1 MDALKNISEKKFVVY
16 AFSAY
21 FSDSLF
27 CNDEKVLAILNN
39 YKIYLNKFEADGY
52 VICSNGQ
59 EFPIFKF
66 SDGTLEPVR
75 TKEDT
80 MFIKLLNIPALLDY
94 YNTKQ
99 EALNV
104 LKYLCE
110 KHGGQYFGDKKE
122 K

>member
-1 MDALKNISEKKFVVY
+1 MDALKNIFEKKFVVY
-16 AFSAY
+16 AFSAC

-27 CNDEKVLAILNN
+27 FNDEKVVAVLNN
-39 YKIYLNKFEADGY
+39 YKIYLNKFEVDGY

-99 EALNV
+99 EKLIELNSD
-104 LKYLCE
+104 LILGNKYRRLLNY
-110 KHGGQYFGDKKE
+110 GV
-122 K
+122 